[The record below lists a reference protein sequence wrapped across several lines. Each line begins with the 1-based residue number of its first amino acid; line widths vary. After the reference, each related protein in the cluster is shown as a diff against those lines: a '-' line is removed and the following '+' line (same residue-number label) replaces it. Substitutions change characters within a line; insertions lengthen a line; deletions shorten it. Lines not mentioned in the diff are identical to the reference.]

1 MKSFVLIFVSF
12 LCIQISYGQEICDN
26 AIDDDGDSFID
37 LNDDECTCEGYMG
50 EITSL
55 IPNPSFEEM
64 DCCPFIYSQLDCAT
78 DWTQA
83 SDATSDYYNTC
94 DFTVILG
101 EGVTSAD
108 ITDIPDGDGWVGY
121 WTLPGY
127 EEYIGAC
134 LDGPLL
140 AGVEYTLNFSI
151 AWGNGPATHEFTIFG
166 SPNCADLPWSGFE
179 CPIGLG
185 SWEFLTS
192 ESITSAMDGSW
203 QEVTITFTPTIEMD
217 AIAFGGT
224 CGTTEDWRYTYIDNL
239 ILLDSDG
246 FSTIS
251 ESGSWCAEN
260 LMLEATTDT
269 TGGAWQWYL
278 DGIALIGETAATI
291 DVMLYGFGD
300 YSAVYFLGDGCTRSD
315 YTLVTDEDT
324 SLDLELI
331 SSEPTC
337 FGFSDGSV
345 TVNVDVVEGD
355 LTFEIRDEDGNLMN
369 EDNSN
374 TANTLTSG
382 WYYIT
387 VSLEG
392 DCDGRDSIFIDQP
405 DELAI
410 DLTRFD
416 VLCAGDQTAW
426 ARVDSVYNST
436 GDYNNIS
443 YIWNPNPAGVGG
455 VGADSS
461 YSMSAGDYT
470 LTLTDDNGCS
480 NVFNFAIIEPD
491 PLVFSEFGFDPA
503 YCRLYGYQN
512 GNGVAFGAATG
523 GTPDYDYLWTNL
535 DNGATSINS
544 TWGGLNPGNYQLI
557 VMDANGCVLSQ
568 SLVLDSLNPIAAFNV
583 LSDQLNSDYQ
593 GLAPVEVEFVNAS
606 INFANPNDPLADTTF
621 FWNLDSPTAVWQISE
636 DWYETFD
643 TTYLSRGQTY
653 TVDVCL
659 VAINKNGCTDTACKI
674 ITIFEPPVFDPVNI
688 FSPNGDGIND
698 EFTFIFKS
706 AAISE
711 FQCEIVNRWGIVVG
725 ELNSITDS
733 WNGTD
738 TNGDRCS
745 DGVYFYTYK
754 ATTDNNIKL
763 EGQGSLQI
771 IGGK

>member
-1 MKSFVLIFVSF
+1 M
-12 LCIQISYGQEICDN
+12 QISYGQEICDN
-26 AIDDDGDSFID
+26 AIDDDGDGHID
-37 LNDDECTCEGYMG
+37 LNDEECICGSIYG
-50 EITSL
+50 EIMSL

-64 DCCPFIYSQLDCAT
+64 DCCPFTYGQLDCAT
-78 DWTQA
+78 DWVQA
-83 SDATSDYYNTC
+83 SDASSDYYNTC
-94 DFTVILG
+94 DFTAILDA
-101 EGVTSAD
+101 GVTSAD
-108 ITDIPDGDGWVGY
+108 ITDIPDGNGWVGY
-121 WTLPGY
+121 FTLNGY
-127 EEYIGAC
+127 QEYIGAC
-134 LDGPLL
+134 LNSPLL
-140 AGVEYTLNFSI
+140 VGVEYTLDFSI
-151 AWGNGPATHEFTIFG
+151 AWGDGSPTHEFTIFG
-166 SPNCADLPWSGFE
+166 SPNCADLPWSGIE

-192 ESITSAMDGSW
+192 ESITSTMDGSW
-203 QEVTITFTPTIEMD
+203 QEVTITFTPSIEMD
-217 AIAFGGT
+217 AIAFGAN
-224 CGTTEDWRYTYIDNL
+224 CGTNEDLGYTYIDHL

-246 FSTIS
+246 ISTIS
-251 ESGSWCAEN
+251 ESGSLCADN
-260 LMLEATTDT
+260 SMLETTTDT
-269 TGGAWQWYL
+269 TGGAWQWFL
-278 DGIALIGETAATI
+278 DGIALIGENSATI
-291 DVMLYGFGD
+291 DVTSYGTGD
-300 YSAVYFLGDGCTRSD
+300 YSAVYYIEDSCIQFN
-315 YTLVTDEDT
+315 YTLSPSTD
-324 SLDLELI
+324 LALELI
-331 SSEPTC
+331 SNEPTC

-345 TVNVDVVEGD
+345 SVNVEVLEGE
-355 LTFEIRDEDGNLMN
+355 LTFEIKDEDGNLMN

-382 WYYIT
+382 WYYIN
-387 VSLEG
+387 VSHEIGCEG
-392 DCDGRDSIFIDQP
+392 IDSIFIDQP
-405 DELAI
+405 EELAI

-416 VLCAGDQTAW
+416 ALCAGDPTGW
-426 ARVDSVYNST
+426 VRVDSVYNST

-455 VGADSS
+455 IGADSS

-470 LTLTDDNGCS
+470 LAITDDNGCS
-480 NVFNFAIIEPD
+480 NVFNFVINEPT
-491 PLVFSEFGFDPA
+491 PLVFAEFGFDPA
-503 YCRLYGYQN
+503 YCRLFGYQN
-512 GNGVAFGAATG
+512 GNGVAFGAATE

-544 TWGGLNPGNYQLI
+544 TWGGLNPGNYQLT
-557 VMDANGCVLSQ
+557 VTDANGCILTQ
-568 SLVLDSLNPIAAFNV
+568 SLVLDSLNPIAAFTV
-583 LSDQLNSDYQ
+583 LSDQLNSDCQ
-593 GLAPVEVEFVNAS
+593 GLAPVEVEFVNNS
-606 INFANPNDPLADTTF
+606 THFANPAYPDSDTTF
-621 FWNLDSPTAVWQISE
+621 FWNLDTPNAVWQISE

-674 ITIFEPPVFDPVNI
+674 ITIFEPPVVDPVNI
-688 FSPNGDGIND
+688 FSPNGDGMND

-725 ELNSITDS
+725 ELNSISDS

-738 TNGDRCS
+738 TNGERCA